1 MQFTTREDIEAPI
14 EYVFGVV
21 SDFEGFQRQAM
32 RRGAEVAR
40 CDDLSAPGAGMRWD
54 AAFPFRGKRR
64 EIKIEMVDYIPPN
77 QMVFVSQMTG
87 MSGVLSMDLLA
98 LSRGAHAVGHDDR
111 DEAAKPVSKA
121 FGPVN
126 EACTGQSEQAFQG
139 AGGGVC
145 QDHRGPVSA
154 NGLKVADDIRLV
166 G

>member
-77 QMVFVSQMTG
+77 QMVFASQMTG

-98 LSRGAHAVGHDDR
+98 LSRGRTRLDMTIEMKPQSLSAKLLVQSMKLARSSLNKRFKVRVAEFAKTTEDR
-111 DEAAKPVSKA
+111 
-121 FGPVN
+121 
-126 EACTGQSEQAFQG
+126 FQ
-139 AGGGVC
+139 
-145 QDHRGPVSA
+145 
-154 NGLKVADDIRLV
+154 
-166 G
+166 